1 MVVRELR
8 AGLGLSQADD
18 PDSRVPANGG
28 GRRDTFAESEGS
40 KEALIRLGI
49 RNWLAVVGCAFAALL
64 LFSPAARAGV
74 DPGGNPGCPAIA
86 DKPNAVDHVDYDQVE
101 HLTYC
106 YGPITIKPGQNVI
119 RLRPAIDGNGQK
131 LWPQVPGYVTR
142 FDPEFI
148 YADGTVPRV
157 DVLHLHHAVWLVN
170 NGPQFAVGE
179 EKTIQQLPQG
189 FGWPSDPG
197 DSWVLNDMLH
207 DLVAQPAQVYV
218 VWRLDFVPETS
229 SDYGSILPVHT
240 KWLDVAGNPSLYPVF
255 DALRSDGHN
264 GTYTFPD
271 QAPAADRHPCGIFG
285 RAQDSHGCLGSA
297 QRWTPNHDV
306 TLIGTAGH
314 LHPGGLNTQLRDTRG
329 GNTNTL
335 FTSDAH
341 YYEPAGEVSW
351 DVAMR
356 ATPPDWRV
364 QVQANDHVSV
374 HATYDTRRADWYEV
388 MGIMPVAV
396 YNGTLP
402 GDPAVKDAQAPDIPQ
417 AGVLTHTHLA
427 ENDNHGGNSTGVAN
441 PFFLPSAPAPNNTI
455 GIQSFAYR
463 ADPNAGLSVP
473 TIEPGQT
480 LTFQNYDAVPSV
492 NAFHTITACKDP
504 CTGKTG
510 VAYPIANGPVTF
522 DSGELGFN
530 GNNGGVGNA
539 PAADRDTWQTPK
551 DLPTGTY
558 TYFCR
563 IHPFMRGAF
572 RVEPQSKPRQ
582 TLRARKKQR
591 LAKAAVSEKVDKPAT
606 VKLQAKLRG
615 PKTAAGSSRGSRVL
629 SQALDAKRTTSLA
642 PKVRKKI
649 KLRFSKAARKRIR
662 AVIATGRRWKVVVTA
677 TATSRFGKT
686 STAKTRFR
694 LIG

>member
-1 MVVRELR
+1 M
-8 AGLGLSQADD
+8 
-18 PDSRVPANGG
+18 
-28 GRRDTFAESEGS
+28 
-40 KEALIRLGI
+40 EASIRTGI
-49 RNWLAVVGCAFAALL
+49 RNWLAVFGCAFVALL
-64 LFSPAARAGV
+64 VIPPAAKAGV
-74 DPGGNPGCPAIA
+74 DAGCPSIA
-86 DKPNAVDHVDYDQVE
+86 DKPSAIAHVDYDGVQ

-106 YGPITIKPGQNVI
+106 YGPITITPGQNII
-119 RLRPAIDGNGQK
+119 RLRPAIDGNGTH
-131 LWPQVPGYVTR
+131 LWPQQDGYITR
-142 FDPEFI
+142 FDPEFV
-148 YADGTVPRV
+148 YADGSVPRV
-157 DVLHLHHAVWLVN
+157 DVLHLHHAVWAVN
-170 NGPQFAVGE
+170 GNPQFAAGE

-189 FGWPSDPG
+189 FGWSSHPG
-197 DSWVLNDMLH
+197 DSWILNDMLH

-218 VWRLDFVPETS
+218 VWRVDFVPTTS
-229 SDYGSILPVHT
+229 ADYASIHPVHT

-271 QAPAADRHPCGIFG
+271 QAPAADLHPCGG
-285 RAQDSHGCLGSA
+285 GGGEASWPAGSHGCLGAA
-297 QRWTPNHDV
+297 QSWTPNQDV

-314 LHPGGLNTQLRDTRG
+314 LHPGGLDTQLRDRRSG
-329 GNTNTL
+329 VANTL

-351 DVAMR
+351 DVSMG
-356 ATPPDWRV
+356 ATSPSWRV
-364 QVQANDHVSV
+364 QVQAGDHVSV

-402 GDPAVKDAQAPDIPQ
+402 ADPTVKDAQANDIPQ
-417 AGVLTHTHLA
+417 TQVLTHSHLS
-427 ENDNHGGNSTGVAN
+427 ENDHHGGDPTGVAD
-441 PFFLPSAPAPNNTI
+441 PFSLPSAPVPGHTI
-455 GIQSFAYR
+455 GIQSFAYQ
-463 ADPNAGLSVP
+463 ADPSAGLSVP

-480 LTFQNYDAVPSV
+480 LAFFNHDAVPSV

-510 VAYPIANGPVTF
+510 IAYPIADGPVTF

-530 GNNGGVGNA
+530 GNQNSLAGA
-539 PAADRDTWQTPK
+539 PASGTDTWKTPQ
-551 DLPTGTY
+551 DLPAGTY

-572 RVEPQSKPRQ
+572 RVEAQPNPVQRLK
-582 TLRARKKQR
+582 AKKKQR
-591 LAKAAVSEKVDKPAT
+591 LAKAAVRERLDKSGT
-606 VKLQAKLRG
+606 VKLRARVTG
-615 PKTAAGSSRGSRVL
+615 RRNAARPSGRSRVL
-629 SQALDAKRTTSLA
+629 SQALDAKRSTTSLH
-642 PKVRKKI
+642 PNHMTKI

-662 AVIATGRRWKVVVTA
+662 AAMANGRAWKVVVTS
-677 TATSRFGKT
+677 TATDGYGNT